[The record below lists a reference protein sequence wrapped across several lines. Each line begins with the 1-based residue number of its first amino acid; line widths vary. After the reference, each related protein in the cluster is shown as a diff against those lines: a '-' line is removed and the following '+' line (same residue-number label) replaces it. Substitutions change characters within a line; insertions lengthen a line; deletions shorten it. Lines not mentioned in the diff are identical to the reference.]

1 MVSAKLVDSC
11 KWQAI
16 ESAVIT
22 ILGLK
27 GIKLVFFFV
36 FIAAFETRFLA
47 ISRHYRAI
55 GLFTENALRGKNGA
69 K

>member
-1 MVSAKLVDSC
+1 
-11 KWQAI
+11 
-16 ESAVIT
+16 VIT